1 MYTLTRGLRTP
12 RLFCQSY
19 PGSLVNRSMI
29 MLALASMLT
38 GQNLPDSVTTNTFAN
53 PLYEESNTESRKVA
67 IMRANKTVAVHHIFK
82 SGNDFWVR
90 VYTGGRTG
98 WLTIDDLSPRSRID
112 VRNYAIAVLKGHEV
126 AETDSAAM
134 AADNQVQVIRFES
147 SSRVGFLEDFLS
159 VGLVPAIVVMI
170 GLIGWIVLRRR

>member
-1 MYTLTRGLRTP
+1 
-12 RLFCQSY
+12 
-19 PGSLVNRSMI
+19 
-29 MLALASMLT
+29 MLT

-112 VRNYAIAVLKGHEV
+112 VRNYAIAVLKGDEV
-126 AETDSAAM
+126 AEIEPATIVND
-134 AADNQVQVIRFES
+134 DPVQVIRFES
-147 SSRVGFLEDFLS
+147 SDEGGFLEEFLA
-159 VGLVPAIVVMI
+159 VGLVPTIVVMI